1 MNNNYEVERLGIRM
15 IYIADL
21 HEGDSIKGI
30 YLCKSKKTCQKPTGK
45 NYYSLTLQDK
55 TGTLDARVWNLTSG
69 INNFNTMDYIHVKG
83 KVVFFQNALQL
94 HIDQIRVAQEGEY
107 DKEDY
112 IPLSSQGI
120 EKMYGELTDYINS
133 IKNVHLK
140 QLASSFFIED
150 EAFKKEFISHSAAK
164 SVHHSFQGGLL
175 EHTLSVTRVCDF
187 MSKNY
192 PLINRDLLLV
202 AAMFHDLGK
211 IEEISGFPE
220 NDYTDDGQ
228 LLGHIMI
235 GVELIGSRIRE
246 LGNFPHA
253 LASQLKHC
261 IIAHHGT
268 LEYGSPKVPAT
279 MEALALSLADQ
290 LDARMQTMT
299 EAINAADPKL
309 EWIGYNRFFETNIR
323 RTTNLED

>member
-1 MNNNYEVERLGIRM
+1 M
-15 IYIADL
+15 IYIKDL

-69 INNFNTMDYIHVKG
+69 INNFNAMDYIHVKG

-107 DKEDY
+107 DKEEY
-112 IPLSSQGI
+112 VPLSSQGI
-120 EKMYGELTDYINS
+120 EEMYGELTGYIKS
-133 IKNVHLK
+133 IKHT
-140 QLASSFFIED
+140 QLRKLAESFFIED
-150 EAFKKEFISHSAAK
+150 QEFKKTFLCHSAAK

-175 EHTLSVTRVCDF
+175 EHTLSVVKVCDF

-192 PLINRDLLLV
+192 PIINRDLLLV
-202 AAMFHDLGK
+202 AAMFHDIGK
-211 IEEISGFPE
+211 TEEISCFPE

-235 GVELIGSRIRE
+235 GVEMVGARIRE
-246 LGNFPHA
+246 MKGFPPVV
-253 LASQLKHC
+253 ASQLKHC
-261 IIAHHGT
+261 LIAHHGT
-268 LEYGSPKVPAT
+268 LEYGSPKRPAT
-279 MEALALSLADQ
+279 VEALSLSLADQ
-290 LDARMQTMT
+290 MDARMQTMT
-299 EAINAADPKL
+299 EALEAADPKL
-309 EWIGYNRFFETNIR
+309 DWVGYNRFFETNIR
-323 RTTNLED
+323 RTTNMNE

>member
-1 MNNNYEVERLGIRM
+1 M
-15 IYIADL
+15 IYITDL

-45 NYYSLTLQDK
+45 SYYSLTLQDK

-83 KVVFFQNALQL
+83 KVVYFQNALQL

-112 IPLSSQGI
+112 VPLSSQGI
-120 EKMYGELTDYINS
+120 EKMYGELTDYIGT
-133 IKNVHLK
+133 IKNKYLK
-140 QLASSFFIED
+140 KLAESIFIED
-150 EAFKKEFISHSAAK
+150 ATFKRRFTSHSAAK

-175 EHTLSVTRVCDF
+175 EHTLSVVKVSEF
-187 MSKNY
+187 MAKQY
-192 PLINRDLLLV
+192 PIVNRDLLLV
-202 AAMFHDLGK
+202 AAMFHDIGK
-211 IEEISGFPE
+211 TEEISAFPE

-235 GVELIGSRIRE
+235 GVEMVGIKIRE
-246 LGNFPHA
+246 IEGFPHD

-261 IIAHHGT
+261 LIAHHGT
-268 LEYGSPKVPAT
+268 LEYGSPKKPAT
-279 MEALALSLADQ
+279 IEALALSLADM
-290 LDARMQTMT
+290 LDARMQTMK
-299 EAINAADPKL
+299 EGLEAADPKL
-309 EWIGYNRFFETNIR
+309 DWIGYNRFFETNIR
-323 RTTNLED
+323 KTTNVD

>member
-1 MNNNYEVERLGIRM
+1 M
-15 IYIADL
+15 IYIKDL

-69 INNFNTMDYIHVKG
+69 INNFNAMDYIHVKG

-107 DKEDY
+107 DKEEY
-112 IPLSSQGI
+112 VPLSSQGI
-120 EKMYGELTDYINS
+120 EEMYGELTGYIKS
-133 IKNVHLK
+133 IKHT
-140 QLASSFFIED
+140 QLRKLAESFFIED
-150 EAFKKEFISHSAAK
+150 QEFKKTFLRHSAAK

-175 EHTLSVTRVCDF
+175 EHTLSVVKVCDF

-192 PLINRDLLLV
+192 PIINRDLLLV
-202 AAMFHDLGK
+202 AAMFHDIGK
-211 IEEISGFPE
+211 TEEISCFPE

-235 GVELIGSRIRE
+235 GVEMVGARIRE
-246 LGNFPHA
+246 MKGFPPVV
-253 LASQLKHC
+253 ASQLKHC
-261 IIAHHGT
+261 LIAHHGT
-268 LEYGSPKVPAT
+268 LEYGSPKRPAT
-279 MEALALSLADQ
+279 VEALSLSLADQ
-290 LDARMQTMT
+290 MDARMQTMT
-299 EAINAADPKL
+299 EALEAADPKL
-309 EWIGYNRFFETNIR
+309 EWVGYNRFFETNIR
-323 RTTNLED
+323 RTTNMNE